1 METATPIPPINAPR
15 LPLKAARWRLWL
27 GLAIVVFFAIALALP
42 IFYKMVYN
50 IDPLAY
56 WSDHVTHLEFIVLH
70 AAGRPLPSHGLYHI
84 VVFSLNG
91 FRADL
96 PSLRTTA
103 LMVLTGL
110 VALKGAM
117 IYAILLR
124 PASFLPDRENSRASS
139 SIPLA
144 VLLALLLLLAAPLT
158 VPIHGWINA
167 SGRFYPSLWHNPT
180 LLMATPFC
188 IALALLAG
196 RFLHTGQL
204 ALLCPLAIVATLGVY
219 AKPNYFLAFL
229 PAMSLAV
236 LLRFALAGWRKWLWF
251 ALAVSPAIALLF
263 WQRAQTYQNTDV
275 ARIVAFKP
283 FGLTQA
289 YGSFPLFLPNLAA
302 SLLFPLTYLILFR
315 RQLASRPALALAW
328 GVFACAFA
336 WAVLFVEVRLP
347 TREVDT
353 DGNFVWG
360 AHLSILVLFLV
371 TALDFLHARRP
382 HPAAPAAAQVPLKAQ
397 PISARYKQRIV
408 WATLGLHALAGI
420 WMYVSYLATGR
431 YY

>member
-1 METATPIPPINAPR
+1 METATPILPIDAPR
-15 LPLKAARWRLWL
+15 LHPKAARWRFWL
-27 GLAIVVFFAIALALP
+27 GLAIVVFFAIAFALP

-50 IDPLAY
+50 IDAPGY
-56 WSDHVTHLEFIVLH
+56 RSDHVAHLEFIVLH
-70 AAGRPLPSHGLYHI
+70 AAGRPLPSHGLYHM
-84 VVFSLNG
+84 VVYSLNG
-91 FRADL
+91 FRTDL

-103 LMVLTGL
+103 LWVLTAL
-110 VALKGAM
+110 VALKAAM

-124 PASFLPDRENSRASS
+124 PASCLPGRENSRASN

-188 IALALLAG
+188 LALALLAT
-196 RFLHTGQL
+196 RFLHAGQL
-204 ALLCPLAIVATLGVY
+204 TLLWPLAIVATLGVY
-219 AKPNYFLAFL
+219 AKPNYFLAFV
-229 PAMSLAV
+229 PAMSIAV
-236 LLRFALAGWRKWLWF
+236 LLRFGLAKWRKWMWF

-263 WQRAQTYQNTDV
+263 WQRAHTYQNADV
-275 ARIVAFKP
+275 ARIVALRP

-289 YGSFPLFLPNLAA
+289 YGNFPLFLPNLVA

-315 RQLASRPALALAW
+315 RQLVSRPALALAW

-336 WAVLFVEVRLP
+336 WAVLFVELKLP

-371 TALDFLHARRP
+371 TALDFLHVLRP
-382 HPAAPAAAQVPLKAQ
+382 DPAAPATAPILLKPQ
-397 PISARYKQRIV
+397 PTSARYKQRIV

-420 WMYVSYLATGR
+420 WMYVSYLAKGR